1 MSSTNLDKADYE
13 EPVCLIC
20 DPRTGERKNT
30 SSIPMQRIVDK
41 LEEYCTLKDFAG
53 AERHLGY
60 WLSEAQAQG
69 DLRGQFSLRNEMMGF
84 YRKQGE
90 YDKAVASVNE
100 AVRLMQVL
108 DNEDSISGATCHVN
122 CGTVYDTFSEPEN
135 ALLHFT
141 KAEEIFAGLAFK
153 DLFRLGS
160 LYNNMA
166 LAYMELGQYPEAFVY
181 YAKALNTMEQLSGS
195 ELEQAITYLNMA
207 DCSALEKGLDG
218 ASGEISA
225 YLEKAKNLID
235 TEGLNR
241 DGYYAFV
248 CEKCSPGF
256 NCYGD
261 FDYAEELDRRAA
273 DIYNKA
279 KGSE

>member
-1 MSSTNLDKADYE
+1 MSSNNLDKSDYE
-13 EPVCLIC
+13 EPSCLLL
-20 DPRTGERKNT
+20 DPRTGERKCA

-41 LEEYCTLKDFAG
+41 LEEYCTVKDFDG
-53 AERHLGY
+53 ARRHLKY

-69 DLRGQFSLRNEMMGF
+69 DIRGQFSVQNEMMGF

-90 YDKAVASVNE
+90 YDEAIASVKE
-100 AVRLMQVL
+100 AVCLMEIL
-108 DNEDSISGATCHVN
+108 GNEDTISGATCHVN

-135 ALLHFT
+135 ALMHFT
-141 KAEEIFAGLAFK
+141 KAEKIFEALAFK

-166 LAYMELGQYPEAFVY
+166 LAYMELGRYPEAMDY
-181 YAKALNTMEQLSGS
+181 YAKALDTMEQLAGS

-207 DCSALEKGLDG
+207 DCAALEEGLDI
-218 ASGEISA
+218 AAGEING
-225 YLEKAKNLID
+225 YLEKAKKLID
-235 TEGLNR
+235 TDALVR

-261 FDYAEELDRRAA
+261 FEYAEELDRRAA

>member
-1 MSSTNLDKADYE
+1 MSGNNLDRSDYE

-20 DPRTGERKNT
+20 DPRTGERKSS
-30 SSIPMQRIVDK
+30 SSIPMQRIVEK
-41 LEEYCTLKDFAG
+41 LDEYCTVKDFDG
-53 AERHLGY
+53 ARRHLKY

-69 DLRGQFSLRNEMMGF
+69 DVRGQFSIQNEMMGF
-84 YRKQGE
+84 YRKQNE
-90 YDKAVASVNE
+90 YDAAVDSVKE
-100 AVRLMQVL
+100 AVRLMQIL
-108 DNEDSISGATCHVN
+108 GNEDTISGATCHVN

-135 ALLHFT
+135 ALMHFT
-141 KAEEIFAGLAFK
+141 KAEKIFEGLAFK

-160 LYNNMA
+160 LFNNMA
-166 LAYMELGQYPEAFVY
+166 LAYMELGRYPEAMGY
-181 YAKALNTMEQLSGS
+181 YAKALDTMIKLEGS

-207 DCSALEKGLDG
+207 DCAALEKGLDS
-218 ASGEISA
+218 AAGEISG
-225 YLEKAKNLID
+225 YLEKARKLID
-235 TEGLNR
+235 TESLNR

-261 FDYAEELDRRAA
+261 FEYAEELDRRAA

-279 KGSE
+279 KGSN